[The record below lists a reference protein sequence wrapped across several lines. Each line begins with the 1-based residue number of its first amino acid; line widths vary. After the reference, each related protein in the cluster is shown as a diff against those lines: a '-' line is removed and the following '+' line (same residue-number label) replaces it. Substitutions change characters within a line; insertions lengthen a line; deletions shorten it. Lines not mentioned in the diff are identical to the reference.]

1 MNKARDERLEENR
14 SERQPLSVE
23 AQTLQEKK
31 EIERAKAFVKSKGL
45 TWGGQGDYGTK
56 GLYTYSAGKYRG
68 KAYFGIGGKVS
79 QQSAPVRKPKERIP
93 GWLVVSAPSETA
105 GRVPKNGT
113 IPQTLIPGIG
123 VQKEG
128 IGGNTSNGSS
138 GQGKRGAPPQL
149 QGIRGA
155 ETPTE
160 ESGVITITTSNK
172 DLVFFA
178 QNYPQNEQWGA
189 LKGANQIPAYLYKGS
204 RSGSDASGAGEGY
217 VIKVP
222 INEVVARGEQIYGF
236 GILNVDGVT
245 VNNSA
250 EDWTSINPNE
260 PHNIYRN
267 FKMLIE
273 AGQQEGHNV
282 KISPNK
288 TLQKL
293 RGSKSSAPQKPQPL
307 AAPGQAPSRRTG
319 AQVDGVTAKAASI
332 NKKPAQ
338 GASTTNDPQLELRRR
353 KSEEGLDKI
362 DNIAEAVLAQEAT
375 QTDLRGW
382 MNKYTGPRR
391 SFGTTGSSIFAG
403 TNINGIR
410 NHDIVKARL
419 KAVKALEIKIRL
431 ENIKALNELRAIV
444 KSTRRRVSTKE
455 GAAAS
460 TRTIG
465 LGLDRIDNIAEAVL
479 AQEATQTDL
488 PGWMNKYT
496 GPRRSFGTT
505 GSSIFAGTNINGIR
519 NHDIVKA
526 RLKAVKA
533 LEIKIRLENI
543 KALNELRAIVKSLK

>member
-1 MNKARDERLEENR
+1 M
-14 SERQPLSVE
+14 
-23 AQTLQEKK
+23 
-31 EIERAKAFVKSKGL
+31 
-45 TWGGQGDYGTK
+45 
-56 GLYTYSAGKYRG
+56 
-68 KAYFGIGGKVS
+68 
-79 QQSAPVRKPKERIP
+79 
-93 GWLVVSAPSETA
+93 
-105 GRVPKNGT
+105 
-113 IPQTLIPGIG
+113 
-123 VQKEG
+123 QKEG

-282 KISPNK
+282 KIILLNK
-288 TLQKL
+288 TLQ
-293 RGSKSSAPQKPQPL
+293 SSLGDQKAQRPRNQQPL

-319 AQVDGVTAKAASI
+319 AQVDGVI
-332 NKKPAQ
+332 
-338 GASTTNDPQLELRRR
+338 
-353 KSEEGLDKI
+353 SETSQYG
-362 DNIAEAVLAQEAT
+362 
-375 QTDLRGW
+375 
-382 MNKYTGPRR
+382 
-391 SFGTTGSSIFAG
+391 
-403 TNINGIR
+403 
-410 NHDIVKARL
+410 
-419 KAVKALEIKIRL
+419 
-431 ENIKALNELRAIV
+431 
-444 KSTRRRVSTKE
+444 
-455 GAAAS
+455 
-460 TRTIG
+460 
-465 LGLDRIDNIAEAVL
+465 
-479 AQEATQTDL
+479 
-488 PGWMNKYT
+488 
-496 GPRRSFGTT
+496 
-505 GSSIFAGTNINGIR
+505 
-519 NHDIVKA
+519 
-526 RLKAVKA
+526 
-533 LEIKIRLENI
+533 
-543 KALNELRAIVKSLK
+543 